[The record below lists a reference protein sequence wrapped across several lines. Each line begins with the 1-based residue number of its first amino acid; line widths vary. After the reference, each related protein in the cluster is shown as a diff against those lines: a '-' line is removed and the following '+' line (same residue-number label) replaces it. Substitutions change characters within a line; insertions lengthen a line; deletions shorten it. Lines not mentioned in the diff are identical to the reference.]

1 MFENCSAAALVLLS
15 GVAHCK
21 TGDAAGGEW
30 SIWGLGVGVGRG
42 EARRH
47 SGIVESRRAE
57 RGGGDER
64 NECFRGGAGAADAA
78 NLLRVAA
85 RYFGRNGVLPAKIA
99 VRLRVRLIQLDREAS
114 YWS

>member
-15 GVAHCK
+15 GVAYCK
-21 TGDAAGGEW
+21 TGDAAAGEW
-30 SIWGLGVGVGRG
+30 SIWGLGVGVSVRRG
-42 EARRH
+42 EARRP
-47 SGIVESRRAE
+47 SGIVESRRAD

-85 RYFGRNGVLPAKIA
+85 R
-99 VRLRVRLIQLDREAS
+99 
-114 YWS
+114 